1 MSEPEITIGPQT
13 ENYSSRPPG
22 VTIQYFIVHS
32 IAEAVLFRAD
42 PVKPAEKIP
51 ALEWLTENV
60 PGRPRLSAHW
70 IIYPDGAIVEIANPI
85 VKAWHVGTSEWEGVD
100 DLNRFSVGAELVVKG
115 AIGWDSFADKTKA
128 GDPFTPEQYYSTG
141 WLVASNMR
149 KRPISLGN
157 VRGHD
162 EVSGVRVRPDSPKID
177 PGPHFNWRKL
187 YGHIGV
193 FLHRN

>member
-1 MSEPEITIGPQT
+1 MSEPELTIGPQT
-13 ENYSSRPPG
+13 ENFSSRPSG
-22 VTIQYFIVHS
+22 AKIQFFIVHS
-32 IAEAVLFRAD
+32 IAEAVLFRPELD
-42 PVKPAEKIP
+42 EAEEEIS
-51 ALEWLTENV
+51 ALEWLTLKV
-60 PGRPRLSAHW
+60 DGRPRVSAHW
-70 IIYPDGAIVEIANPI
+70 IIYPDGAIVEIASPV
-85 VKAWHVGTSEWEGVD
+85 VKAWHVGTSSWEGVE

-115 AIGWDSFADKTKA
+115 AIGWDSFANKTKA

-193 FLHRN
+193 FLCRD